1 MHLALVGT
9 PNSGKT
15 ALFNA
20 LTGSRQ
26 KVANYP
32 GVTVE
37 RKEGSFVTPS
47 GRQVSVVDLPGT
59 YSLRG
64 RSPDEEITRDVVLGR
79 TKGEAMPDL
88 VLCVADSTNLRLT
101 IRLVLELKSTGRP
114 LALVLNMFD
123 IATRRGVTVDVPRLS
138 EALGVPVVTSIA
150 VRKGGTA
157 DLLRL
162 TDEIAGASATPHR
175 QNLWEPL
182 TVSQLRATQREADRI
197 IAATVSLPARPD
209 TWTARIDAV
218 VLHPVAGL
226 AILMLLLFVMFQA
239 VFAWAQPL
247 MELLSSAFEAL
258 GQFVHDTLPAGLLQ
272 SFLQNGVISGVG
284 SVIVFLPQI
293 IIIFLFILL
302 LEDFGYM
309 ARAAFLMDR
318 IMGGAGLHGRAFI
331 PLLSSFACA
340 IPGIMA
346 TRVID
351 NRRDRL
357 TTILIAPLMTC
368 SARIPVYTLIISAFI
383 PAKMIWGWVNL
394 QGLVMFGLYAAGIV
408 SALGDVVPDQI
419 LHVARLRAGAV
430 HAGTARLQ
438 DAAAEEHRDRHLH
451 AREYVPAARRHHD
464 LLDDGAD
471 LVSGVVPGSRLP
483 APTEPAI
490 NYSLAAMIGKAIAPL
505 LSPLGFN
512 WQIAVALIPGM
523 AAREVAVAALGT
535 VYAIEGGKEAADAN
549 RTGAGDQ
556 MEPCHRAVAA
566 RLVHLRAAMRFHA
579 GGDPPRNRQLEV
591 DGGHLRL
598 HAGARLCREFCHLQ
612 HRGGARR
619 RVAKGRHG
627 TVMGIENFRQLAGYN
642 HWANRRLYD
651 AALKMPDE
659 HYRRPTGVF
668 FGSLHGTLNHLLLTD
683 RVWLKRLTGEGE
695 HPARLNAIL
704 HEDLKD
710 LVRARM
716 TEDARLIKVIGG
728 YSAADLGNT
737 VSYQTMSGAPQ
748 QQPLRDI
755 LLHLFNHQTHHRG
768 HAHACCSIVTG
779 TEPLSLD
786 LLLFQRGVPAPDL
799 N

>member
-37 RKEGSFVTPS
+37 RKEGAFVTPR

-64 RSPDEEITRDVVLGR
+64 RSPDEEITRDIVLGR
-79 TKGEAMPDL
+79 SKGEAVPDL
-88 VLCVADSTNLRLT
+88 VLCIADSTNLRLT
-101 IRLVLELKSTGRP
+101 IRLLLELKSTGRP

-123 IATRRGVTVDVPRLS
+123 IASRRGVSVDVAGLS
-138 EALGVPVVTSIA
+138 DELGVPVVTSIA

-162 TDEIAGASATPHR
+162 TDDILAQAPTKPRE
-175 QNLWEPL
+175 NLWRPL
-182 TVSQLRATQREADRI
+182 TVSELRATQREADRI

-218 VLHPVAGL
+218 VLHPVGGL
-226 AILMLLLFVMFQA
+226 AILLLILFVMFQA

-247 MELLSSAFEAL
+247 MQLLASAFDAA
-258 GQFVHDTLPAGLLQ
+258 GQFVHDILPAGIGQ

-293 IIIFLFILL
+293 IIIFLFVLL

-383 PAKMIWGWVNL
+383 PARHVFGWVNL
-394 QGLVMFGLYAAGIV
+394 QGLVMFGLYAAGIG
-408 SALGDVVPDQI
+408 SALGVSFLIKFLMWRDYQPAPFMLELPDYKMPRVRS
-419 LHVARLRAGAV
+419 VAIGIYNRAKMFLQRAGTTIFSMMVLIWFLASFPQPP
-430 HAGTARLQ
+430 AG
-438 DAAAEEHRDRHLH
+438 AE
-451 AREYVPAARRHHD
+451 
-464 LLDDGAD
+464 G
-471 LVSGVVPGSRLP
+471 
-483 APTEPAI
+483 PAI
-490 NYSLAAMIGKAIAPL
+490 NYSLAAMMGKAIAPL
-505 LSPLGFN
+505 LAPVGFN

-535 VYAIEGGKEAADAN
+535 VYAIEGGKEAAEQIGQVLASKWSLATALSLLAWYIFAPQCASTLAVIRRETGSWKWMALTFAYMLALAYVASLATYN
-549 RTGAGDQ
+549 IAVGLGAG
-556 MEPCHRAVAA
+556 
-566 RLVHLRAAMRFHA
+566 
-579 GGDPPRNRQLEV
+579 
-591 DGGHLRL
+591 
-598 HAGARLCREFCHLQ
+598 
-612 HRGGARR
+612 
-619 RVAKGRHG
+619 
-627 TVMGIENFRQLAGYN
+627 
-642 HWANRRLYD
+642 
-651 AALKMPDE
+651 
-659 HYRRPTGVF
+659 
-668 FGSLHGTLNHLLLTD
+668 
-683 RVWLKRLTGEGE
+683 
-695 HPARLNAIL
+695 
-704 HEDLKD
+704 
-710 LVRARM
+710 
-716 TEDARLIKVIGG
+716 
-728 YSAADLGNT
+728 
-737 VSYQTMSGAPQ
+737 
-748 QQPLRDI
+748 
-755 LLHLFNHQTHHRG
+755 
-768 HAHACCSIVTG
+768 
-779 TEPLSLD
+779 
-786 LLLFQRGVPAPDL
+786 
-799 N
+799 

>member
-15 ALFNA
+15 SLFNA

-37 RKEGSFVTPS
+37 RKEGSFVTPM
-47 GRQVSVVDLPGT
+47 GRQVSLVDLPGT

-64 RSPDEEITRDVVLGR
+64 RSPDEEITRDIVLGR
-79 TKGEAMPDL
+79 TKGEALPDL

-101 IRLVLELKSTGRP
+101 IRLLLELKNTGRP

-123 IATRRGVTVDVPRLS
+123 IAARRGVTVDVPKLS

-162 TDEIAGASATPHR
+162 TDELLAQAPSPDR
-175 QNLWEPL
+175 PNLWRPL
-182 TVSQLRATQREADRI
+182 TAAELRSTQREADRI
-197 IAATVSLPARPD
+197 IATSVSLPERPD
-209 TWTARIDAV
+209 TWTARIDSV
-218 VLHPVAGL
+218 VLHPVGGL
-226 AILMLLLFVMFQA
+226 LILLLILFVMFQA

-247 MELLSSAFEAL
+247 MELLSSSFDAL
-258 GQFVHDTLPAGLLQ
+258 GQYVHDTLPAGLLQ

-351 NRRDRL
+351 SRRDRL

-383 PAKMIWGWVNL
+383 PAKQVGGWVNL
-394 QGLVMFGLYAAGIV
+394 QGLVMFGLYTVGIA
-408 SALGDVVPDQI
+408 SALGVSFLIKFFMWRDYQPAPFMLELPDYK
-419 LHVARLRAGAV
+419 LPRLRGIAIGITNRAKMFLQRAGTTIFAMMVLIWFLASFPQPPAGA
-430 HAGTARLQ
+430 
-438 DAAAEEHRDRHLH
+438 D
-451 AREYVPAARRHHD
+451 
-464 LLDDGAD
+464 
-471 LVSGVVPGSRLP
+471 
-483 APTEPAI
+483 EPAI

-505 LSPLGFN
+505 LAPVGFN

-535 VYAIEGGKEAADAN
+535 VYAIEGGKEAAEQIGQMLATKWSLATALSLLAWYIFAPQCASTLAVIRRETGSTKWMVVTFAYMLALAYVASLATYN
-549 RTGAGDQ
+549 IAIALGAG
-556 MEPCHRAVAA
+556 
-566 RLVHLRAAMRFHA
+566 
-579 GGDPPRNRQLEV
+579 
-591 DGGHLRL
+591 
-598 HAGARLCREFCHLQ
+598 
-612 HRGGARR
+612 
-619 RVAKGRHG
+619 
-627 TVMGIENFRQLAGYN
+627 
-642 HWANRRLYD
+642 
-651 AALKMPDE
+651 
-659 HYRRPTGVF
+659 
-668 FGSLHGTLNHLLLTD
+668 
-683 RVWLKRLTGEGE
+683 
-695 HPARLNAIL
+695 
-704 HEDLKD
+704 
-710 LVRARM
+710 
-716 TEDARLIKVIGG
+716 
-728 YSAADLGNT
+728 
-737 VSYQTMSGAPQ
+737 
-748 QQPLRDI
+748 
-755 LLHLFNHQTHHRG
+755 
-768 HAHACCSIVTG
+768 
-779 TEPLSLD
+779 
-786 LLLFQRGVPAPDL
+786 
-799 N
+799 

>member
-1 MHLALVGT
+1 MEAPLMHLALVGT

-15 ALFNA
+15 SLFNA

-37 RKEGSFVTPS
+37 RKEGSFVTPK

-64 RSPDEEITRDVVLGR
+64 RSPDEEITRDIVLGR
-79 TKGEAMPDL
+79 TSGEHVPDL

-101 IRLVLELKSTGRP
+101 IRLLLELKSTGRP
-114 LALVLNMFD
+114 LALVLNMYD
-123 IATRRGVTVDVPRLS
+123 IATRRGVNVDVPRLS

-162 TDEIAGASATPHR
+162 TDDILAQAPTKPRE
-175 QNLWEPL
+175 NLWEPL

-197 IAATVSLPARPD
+197 IAATVSLPTRPD

-226 AILMLLLFVMFQA
+226 AILLLILFVMFQA

-247 MELLSSAFEAL
+247 MQLLSSAFDAA
-258 GQFVHDTLPAGLLQ
+258 GQFVHDTLPGGLLQ

-284 SVIVFLPQI
+284 SVVVFLPQI

-383 PAKMIWGWVNL
+383 PARDVFGWINL
-394 QGLVMFGLYAAGIV
+394 QGLVMFGLYGAGIA
-408 SALGDVVPDQI
+408 SALGVSFLIKFFMWRDYQPAPFMLELPDYKMP
-419 LHVARLRAGAV
+419 RLRSIAIGIYNRAKMFLQRAGTTIFSMMVLIWFLASFPQPPAGAE
-430 HAGTARLQ
+430 G
-438 DAAAEEHRDRHLH
+438 
-451 AREYVPAARRHHD
+451 
-464 LLDDGAD
+464 
-471 LVSGVVPGSRLP
+471 
-483 APTEPAI
+483 PAI
-490 NYSLAAMIGKAIAPL
+490 NYSLAAIIGKAIEPFL
-505 LSPLGFN
+505 LPVGFN

-535 VYAIEGGKEAADAN
+535 VYAIEGGKEAAEQIGQVLATKWSLATALSMLAWYIFAPQCASTLAVIRRETGSWRYMALTFGYMFALAYAASLATYN
-549 RTGAGDQ
+549 IAAALGAG
-556 MEPCHRAVAA
+556 
-566 RLVHLRAAMRFHA
+566 
-579 GGDPPRNRQLEV
+579 
-591 DGGHLRL
+591 
-598 HAGARLCREFCHLQ
+598 
-612 HRGGARR
+612 
-619 RVAKGRHG
+619 
-627 TVMGIENFRQLAGYN
+627 
-642 HWANRRLYD
+642 
-651 AALKMPDE
+651 
-659 HYRRPTGVF
+659 
-668 FGSLHGTLNHLLLTD
+668 
-683 RVWLKRLTGEGE
+683 
-695 HPARLNAIL
+695 
-704 HEDLKD
+704 
-710 LVRARM
+710 
-716 TEDARLIKVIGG
+716 
-728 YSAADLGNT
+728 
-737 VSYQTMSGAPQ
+737 
-748 QQPLRDI
+748 
-755 LLHLFNHQTHHRG
+755 
-768 HAHACCSIVTG
+768 
-779 TEPLSLD
+779 
-786 LLLFQRGVPAPDL
+786 
-799 N
+799 

>member
-15 ALFNA
+15 SLFNA

-37 RKEGSFVTPS
+37 RKEGSFVTPH
-47 GRQVSVVDLPGT
+47 GRQVSLIDLPGT

-79 TKGEAMPDL
+79 TSGEALPDL

-101 IRLVLELKSTGRP
+101 IRLLLELKSTGRP
-114 LALVLNMFD
+114 IALVLNMFD
-123 IATRRGVTVDVPRLS
+123 IATRRGVSVDVSKLS

-162 TDEIAGASATPHR
+162 TDDLLAQAPTKPRE
-175 QNLWEPL
+175 NLWQPL
-182 TVSQLRATQREADRI
+182 TVSELRATQREADRI
-197 IAATVSLPARPD
+197 IASSVSLPARPD

-218 VLHPVAGL
+218 VLHPVGGL
-226 AILMLLLFVMFQA
+226 AILLLILFVMFQA

-247 MELLSSAFEAL
+247 MELLSSGFDAL
-258 GQFVHDTLPAGLLQ
+258 GGLVHDTLPAGLLQ

-383 PAKMIWGWVNL
+383 PPKLIGGWINL
-394 QGLVMFGLYAAGIV
+394 QGLVMFGLYTVGIV
-408 SALGDVVPDQI
+408 SALGVSFLIKFFMWRDYQPAPFMLELPDYKMP
-419 LHVARLRAGAV
+419 RLRGIAIGIFTRAKMFLQRAGTTIFSMMVLIWFLASFPLPPAGAE
-430 HAGTARLQ
+430 G
-438 DAAAEEHRDRHLH
+438 
-451 AREYVPAARRHHD
+451 
-464 LLDDGAD
+464 
-471 LVSGVVPGSRLP
+471 
-483 APTEPAI
+483 PAI
-490 NYSLAAMIGKAIAPL
+490 NYSLAAIIGKAIEPFL
-505 LSPLGFN
+505 LPVGFN

-535 VYAIEGGKEAADAN
+535 VYAIEGGKEAAAQIGEVLATKWSLATALSLLAWYIFAPQCASTLAVIRRETGSWKYMALTFGYMLALAYAASLATFN
-549 RTGAGDQ
+549 VAVALGAG
-556 MEPCHRAVAA
+556 
-566 RLVHLRAAMRFHA
+566 
-579 GGDPPRNRQLEV
+579 
-591 DGGHLRL
+591 
-598 HAGARLCREFCHLQ
+598 
-612 HRGGARR
+612 
-619 RVAKGRHG
+619 
-627 TVMGIENFRQLAGYN
+627 
-642 HWANRRLYD
+642 
-651 AALKMPDE
+651 
-659 HYRRPTGVF
+659 
-668 FGSLHGTLNHLLLTD
+668 
-683 RVWLKRLTGEGE
+683 
-695 HPARLNAIL
+695 
-704 HEDLKD
+704 
-710 LVRARM
+710 
-716 TEDARLIKVIGG
+716 
-728 YSAADLGNT
+728 
-737 VSYQTMSGAPQ
+737 
-748 QQPLRDI
+748 
-755 LLHLFNHQTHHRG
+755 
-768 HAHACCSIVTG
+768 
-779 TEPLSLD
+779 
-786 LLLFQRGVPAPDL
+786 
-799 N
+799 

>member
-15 ALFNA
+15 SLFNA

-37 RKEGSFVTPS
+37 RKEGSFVTPL
-47 GRQVSVVDLPGT
+47 GRQVSLVDLPGT

-79 TKGEAMPDL
+79 TPGEAVPDL

-114 LALVLNMFD
+114 LMLVLNMFD
-123 IATRRGVTVDVPRLS
+123 IATRRGVTVDVARLS

-157 DLLRL
+157 ELLRR
-162 TDEIAGASATPHR
+162 TDEISAQAPVPLQ
-175 QNLWEPL
+175 QNLWQPL
-182 TVSQLRATQREADRI
+182 TVAGLRATQREADRI
-197 IAATVSLPARPD
+197 IAATISLPTRPD
-209 TWTARIDAV
+209 TWTARVDAV

-226 AILMLLLFVMFQA
+226 AILALILFVMFQA

-247 MELLSSAFEAL
+247 MDLLSSAFAAL
-258 GQFVHDTLPAGLLQ
+258 GLLVHDTLPAGLLQ

-383 PAKMIWGWVNL
+383 PARQIGGWVNL
-394 QGLVMFGLYAAGIV
+394 QGLVMFGLYAVGIA
-408 SALGDVVPDQI
+408 SALGVSFVIKFFMLRDYAPAPFMLELPDYKMP
-419 LHVARLRAGAV
+419 RAGSVAIGIYTRAKMFL
-430 HAGTARLQ
+430 HRAGTTIFSMMVLIWFLASFPLPP
-438 DAAAEEHRDRHLH
+438 AEATD
-451 AREYVPAARRHHD
+451 
-464 LLDDGAD
+464 
-471 LVSGVVPGSRLP
+471 
-483 APTEPAI
+483 PAI
-490 NYSLAAMIGKAIAPL
+490 NYSFAAMIGKALEPL
-505 LSPLGFN
+505 LMPIGFN

-535 VYAIEGGKEAADAN
+535 VYAIEGGKEAADQIGQVLATKWSLATALSLLAWYIFAPQCASTLAVIRRETGSWKWMAITFAYMLALAYLASLATYN
-549 RTGAGDQ
+549 IACALGAG
-556 MEPCHRAVAA
+556 
-566 RLVHLRAAMRFHA
+566 
-579 GGDPPRNRQLEV
+579 
-591 DGGHLRL
+591 
-598 HAGARLCREFCHLQ
+598 
-612 HRGGARR
+612 
-619 RVAKGRHG
+619 
-627 TVMGIENFRQLAGYN
+627 
-642 HWANRRLYD
+642 
-651 AALKMPDE
+651 
-659 HYRRPTGVF
+659 
-668 FGSLHGTLNHLLLTD
+668 
-683 RVWLKRLTGEGE
+683 
-695 HPARLNAIL
+695 
-704 HEDLKD
+704 
-710 LVRARM
+710 
-716 TEDARLIKVIGG
+716 
-728 YSAADLGNT
+728 
-737 VSYQTMSGAPQ
+737 
-748 QQPLRDI
+748 
-755 LLHLFNHQTHHRG
+755 
-768 HAHACCSIVTG
+768 
-779 TEPLSLD
+779 
-786 LLLFQRGVPAPDL
+786 
-799 N
+799 

>member
-1 MHLALVGT
+1 MEAPLMHLALVGT

-15 ALFNA
+15 SLFNA

-37 RKEGSFVTPS
+37 RKEGSFVTPK

-64 RSPDEEITRDVVLGR
+64 RSPDEEITRDIVLGR
-79 TKGEAMPDL
+79 TSGEHVPDL

-101 IRLVLELKSTGRP
+101 IRLLLELKSTGRP
-114 LALVLNMFD
+114 LALVLNMYD
-123 IATRRGVTVDVPRLS
+123 IATRRGVNVDVPRLS

-162 TDEIAGASATPHR
+162 TDDILAQAPTKPRE
-175 QNLWEPL
+175 NLWEPL

-197 IAATVSLPARPD
+197 IAATVSLPTRPD

-226 AILMLLLFVMFQA
+226 AILLLILFVMFQA

-247 MELLSSAFEAL
+247 MQLLSSAFDAA
-258 GQFVHDTLPAGLLQ
+258 GQFVHDTLPGGLLQ

-284 SVIVFLPQI
+284 SVVVFLPQI

-383 PAKMIWGWVNL
+383 PARDVFGWINL
-394 QGLVMFGLYAAGIV
+394 QGLVMFGLYGAGIA
-408 SALGDVVPDQI
+408 SALGVSFLIKFFMWRDYQPAPFMLELPDYKMPRARS
-419 LHVARLRAGAV
+419 VAIGVYNRAKMFLQRAGTTIFAMMV
-430 HAGTARLQ
+430 LIWFLASFPQ
-438 DAAAEEHRDRHLH
+438 P
-451 AREYVPAARRHHD
+451 PA
-464 LLDDGAD
+464 GAD
-471 LVSGVVPGSRLP
+471 G
-483 APTEPAI
+483 PAI
-490 NYSLAAMIGKAIAPL
+490 NYSLAAMIGKVVAPL
-505 LSPLGFN
+505 LAPVGFN

-535 VYAIEGGKEAADAN
+535 VYAIEGGKEAAAQIGQVLASKWSLATALSLLAWYIFAPQCASTLAVIRRETGSWKWMAATFAYMLALAYAASLATYN
-549 RTGAGDQ
+549 VAVALGAG
-556 MEPCHRAVAA
+556 
-566 RLVHLRAAMRFHA
+566 
-579 GGDPPRNRQLEV
+579 
-591 DGGHLRL
+591 
-598 HAGARLCREFCHLQ
+598 
-612 HRGGARR
+612 
-619 RVAKGRHG
+619 
-627 TVMGIENFRQLAGYN
+627 
-642 HWANRRLYD
+642 
-651 AALKMPDE
+651 
-659 HYRRPTGVF
+659 
-668 FGSLHGTLNHLLLTD
+668 
-683 RVWLKRLTGEGE
+683 
-695 HPARLNAIL
+695 
-704 HEDLKD
+704 
-710 LVRARM
+710 
-716 TEDARLIKVIGG
+716 
-728 YSAADLGNT
+728 
-737 VSYQTMSGAPQ
+737 
-748 QQPLRDI
+748 
-755 LLHLFNHQTHHRG
+755 
-768 HAHACCSIVTG
+768 
-779 TEPLSLD
+779 
-786 LLLFQRGVPAPDL
+786 
-799 N
+799 

>member
-1 MHLALVGT
+1 METPLMHLALVGT

-47 GRQVSVVDLPGT
+47 GRQVSLVDLPGT

-64 RSPDEEITRDVVLGR
+64 RSPDEEITRDIVLGR
-79 TKGEAMPDL
+79 SKGEAVPDL
-88 VLCVADSTNLRLT
+88 VLCIANSTNLRLT
-101 IRLVLELKSTGRP
+101 IRLLLELKSTGRP

-123 IATRRGVTVDVPRLS
+123 IATRRGVNVEVARLS
-138 EALGVPVVTSIA
+138 QELGVPVVTSIA

-162 TDEIAGASATPHR
+162 TDDILAQAATKPR
-175 QNLWEPL
+175 ENLWRPL
-182 TVSQLRATQREADRI
+182 TVSELRATQREADRI

-218 VLHPVAGL
+218 VLHPIGGL
-226 AILMLLLFVMFQA
+226 AILLLILFVMFQA

-247 MELLSSAFEAL
+247 MQLLSSAFDAA
-258 GQFVHDTLPAGLLQ
+258 GQFVHDSLPAGLVQ

-293 IIIFLFILL
+293 VIIFLFILL

-383 PAKMIWGWVNL
+383 PARSVFGWINL
-394 QGLVMFGLYAAGIV
+394 QGLVMFGLYAAGIA
-408 SALGDVVPDQI
+408 SALGVSFLIKFFMWRDYQPAPFMLELPDYKMPRVRS
-419 LHVARLRAGAV
+419 VAIGIYNRAKMFLQRAGTTIFLMMVLIWFLASFPQPP
-430 HAGTARLQ
+430 AG
-438 DAAAEEHRDRHLH
+438 AE
-451 AREYVPAARRHHD
+451 
-464 LLDDGAD
+464 G
-471 LVSGVVPGSRLP
+471 
-483 APTEPAI
+483 PAI

-505 LSPLGFN
+505 LAPLGFN

-535 VYAIEGGKEAADAN
+535 VYAIEGGKEAAEQISHVLASKWTLATALSLLAWYIFAPQCASTLAVIRRETGSWKWMALTFAYMLALAYAASLLTYN
-549 RTGAGDQ
+549 IAVGLGAG
-556 MEPCHRAVAA
+556 
-566 RLVHLRAAMRFHA
+566 
-579 GGDPPRNRQLEV
+579 
-591 DGGHLRL
+591 
-598 HAGARLCREFCHLQ
+598 
-612 HRGGARR
+612 
-619 RVAKGRHG
+619 
-627 TVMGIENFRQLAGYN
+627 
-642 HWANRRLYD
+642 
-651 AALKMPDE
+651 
-659 HYRRPTGVF
+659 
-668 FGSLHGTLNHLLLTD
+668 
-683 RVWLKRLTGEGE
+683 
-695 HPARLNAIL
+695 
-704 HEDLKD
+704 
-710 LVRARM
+710 
-716 TEDARLIKVIGG
+716 
-728 YSAADLGNT
+728 
-737 VSYQTMSGAPQ
+737 
-748 QQPLRDI
+748 
-755 LLHLFNHQTHHRG
+755 
-768 HAHACCSIVTG
+768 
-779 TEPLSLD
+779 
-786 LLLFQRGVPAPDL
+786 
-799 N
+799 